1 MLYDGLEAHYITN
14 QVRKAIQIPDNESAV
29 SVNSGFAIDLS
40 LDYTDPLQFSDLDR
54 KLSARSMQ
62 FSLWN
67 FNVIKKTLSSNA
79 LLAQKTVKMCP
90 KVSIV

>member
-1 MLYDGLEAHYITN
+1 MLYGGLEAHYIITN

-62 FSLWN
+62 
-67 FNVIKKTLSSNA
+67 LSF
-79 LLAQKTVKMCP
+79 
-90 KVSIV
+90 